1 MALAIEEMEW
11 TVEDQLQAQ
20 TVNADGGENGD
31 DGDSELSELNS
42 SEFEDMEL

>member
-20 TVNADGGENGD
+20 TVNTNGSDNGD
-31 DGDSELSELNS
+31 DGDSKLSELNS
-42 SEFEDMEL
+42 NEFKDMEL